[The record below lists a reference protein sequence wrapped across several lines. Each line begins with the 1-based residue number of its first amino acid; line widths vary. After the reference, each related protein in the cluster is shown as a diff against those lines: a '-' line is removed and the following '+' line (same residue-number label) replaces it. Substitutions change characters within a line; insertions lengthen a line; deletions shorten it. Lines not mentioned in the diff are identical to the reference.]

1 MTPPKPS
8 NPVLSYPANMF
19 PEERLDALAALF
31 AEGLVALG
39 ESGQLGP
46 ESFVGEADRKTLIV
60 GGNEG
65 NS

>member
-19 PEERLDALAALF
+19 PEERLDALADIF
-31 AEGLVALG
+31 AQGLVAWA
-39 ESGQLGP
+39 ESGELGL
-46 ESFVGEADRKTLIV
+46 ESFVGESGRKPLIV